1 MLFSI
6 LVVSLNPGDKLLQ
19 TLQSIEKQTCR
30 DYEVVIKDGG
40 STDGSMET
48 AKQYKSILG
57 ERLRIVQKED
67 KGIYDAMNQAVLK
80 AAGEYVYFL
89 NCGDRFYSEQV
100 LAHME
105 KLIRERQGEEKV
117 PSIYYGNIY
126 ERVTGQEVCS
136 NPRLDGFGCYRNV
149 PCHQACFYER
159 QLLLQHP
166 FETVYQVRADY
177 EQFLWCYYRAG
188 AKLVYEKLLIADYE
202 GGGFSETRENRKRS
216 QREHKEITEKYMTG
230 KELFRYRL
238 ILAVTL
244 SSLRTRLSRNKWTA
258 GIYNK
263 GKEFLYK
270 KVRG

>member
-30 DYEVVIKDGG
+30 DYEVIIKDGG

-117 PSIYYGNIY
+117 PSIYYGNIF
-126 ERVTGQEVCS
+126 R
-136 NPRLDGFGCYRNV
+136 RLF
-149 PCHQACFYER
+149 
-159 QLLLQHP
+159 
-166 FETVYQVRADY
+166 
-177 EQFLWCYYRAG
+177 
-188 AKLVYEKLLIADYE
+188 
-202 GGGFSETRENRKRS
+202 
-216 QREHKEITEKYMTG
+216 
-230 KELFRYRL
+230 
-238 ILAVTL
+238 
-244 SSLRTRLSRNKWTA
+244 
-258 GIYNK
+258 
-263 GKEFLYK
+263 
-270 KVRG
+270 